1 MRLHGNAK
9 TCPHSR
15 LVIVTRVQKEG
26 WSVPAAAE
34 AAGVS
39 ERTAAKWLARYRS
52 EGGSGLRDRSSAPK
66 RIPHR
71 TPAALE
77 RAIVALRRLR
87 MTAAEI
93 AECLNLARSTVS
105 ALLRRLGLGRLAFL
119 DPPEPANRYERQAA
133 GEVLDL
139 DTKKL
144 GRIERIGH
152 RITGKRRGPS
162 VRRGGRRTVGWE
174 YVHVA
179 IDDAT
184 RLASA
189 LVLADEKATSAVTF
203 LAHAVAELGAR
214 GVTVERVMT
223 DNGSAYR
230 SHAFAE
236 ACGELGIRHIRTRAY
251 RPRTNGKAERFIQTL
266 TRRWAYEQ
274 PYPSSEQRRAALSTW
289 IEDYNHRRPH
299 GSLGN
304 QTPAAR
310 LAALMNNA
318 AGNHS

>member
-1 MRLHGNAK
+1 L
-9 TCPHSR
+9 
-15 LVIVTRVQKEG
+15 LIVARVQDEG
-26 WSVPAAAE
+26 WSVVAAAQ

-52 EGGSGLRDRSSAPK
+52 EGGPGLCDRSSAPH

-71 TPAALE
+71 TPASLE
-77 RAIVALRRLR
+77 GAVVALRRLR

-93 AECLNLARSTVS
+93 AECLGLARSTVS

-119 DPPEPANRYERQAA
+119 DPREPANRYERDAP
-133 GEVLDL
+133 GELLHL

-152 RITGKRRGPS
+152 RITGERRGPV
-162 VRRGGRRTVGWE
+162 VRHKRRRTVGWE
-174 YVHVA
+174 YVHVGV
-179 IDDAT
+179 DDAT
-184 RLASA
+184 RLACA
-189 LVLADEKATSAVTF
+189 LVLPDEKATSTVAF
-203 LAHAVAELGAR
+203 LEHAVKELRAQ
-214 GVTVERVMT
+214 GVRVEQVMS

-230 SHAFAE
+230 SHAFGQ
-236 ACGELGIRHIRTRAY
+236 ACRELGIRHLRTRAY

-266 TRRWAYEQ
+266 TRRWAYGQ
-274 PYPSSEQRRAALSTW
+274 PYASSEWRRAALSSW
-289 IEDYNHRRPH
+289 IDDYNHRRPH
-299 GSLGN
+299 ASLGN

-318 AGNHS
+318 AGNHN

>member
-15 LVIVTRVQKEG
+15 FLIVARVREEG
-26 WSVPAAAE
+26 WSVAAAAE

-52 EGGSGLRDRSSAPK
+52 EGKRGLCDRSSAP
-66 RIPHR
+66 RHVPHR
-71 TPAALE
+71 TPVSLE

-93 AECLNLARSTVS
+93 AECLGLACSTVS

-119 DPPEPANRYERQAA
+119 DPPEPANRYERRAA
-133 GEVLDL
+133 GEVVHL

-144 GRIERIGH
+144 GRIDRIGH
-152 RITGKRRGPS
+152 RITGERHGPVARRQ
-162 VRRGGRRTVGWE
+162 GRRTVGWE

-179 IDDAT
+179 VDDAT

-189 LVLADEKATSAVTF
+189 LVLADETGTSAVTF
-203 LAHAVAELGAR
+203 LAHAVEDLRAR

-230 SHAFAE
+230 SYAFAK
-236 ACGELGIRHIRTRAY
+236 ACSELGIRQIRTRPY

-266 TRRWAYEQ
+266 TRRWAHGQ
-274 PYPSSEQRRAALSTW
+274 PYPSSEQRRAALSAW
-289 IEDYNHRRPH
+289 IDDYNHRRPH
-299 GSLGN
+299 SSLGN

-310 LAALMNNA
+310 LAELMNNA

>member
-15 LVIVTRVQKEG
+15 LLIVTRVQDEG
-26 WSVPAAAE
+26 WSLPAAAE

-39 ERTAAKWLARYRS
+39 ARTAAKWLARYRS
-52 EGGSGLRDRSSAPK
+52 EGRPGLRDRSSAPH
-66 RIPHR
+66 RLPHR
-71 TPAALE
+71 TPASRE

-93 AECLNLARSTVS
+93 AECLGLARSTVS

-119 DPPEPANRYERQAA
+119 EPPEPANRYERQGA
-133 GEVLDL
+133 GEVLHL

-152 RITGKRRGPS
+152 RISGRRGPN
-162 VRRGGRRTVGWE
+162 VRRGGRRCVGWE

-179 IDDAT
+179 VDDAT

-189 LVLADEKATSAVTF
+189 LVLPDEKATSAVAF
-203 LAHAVAELGAR
+203 LAHAVSELSAR
-214 GVTVERVMT
+214 GVRVERVMT

-230 SHAFAE
+230 SHAFAH
-236 ACGELGIRHIRTRAY
+236 ACGELGIRHLRTRAY

-266 TRRWAYEQ
+266 TRRWAYGQ
-274 PYPSSEQRRAALSTW
+274 PYASSEWRRAALPAW
-289 IEDYNHRRPH
+289 LEDYNQRRPH

>member
-15 LVIVTRVQKEG
+15 RLIVARVQEEG
-26 WSVPAAAE
+26 WTVAAAAQ

-52 EGGSGLRDRSSAPK
+52 EGEPGLRDRSSAP
-66 RIPHR
+66 RRVPHR
-71 TPAALE
+71 TPASLE
-77 RAIVALRRLR
+77 RAVVALRRVR

-93 AECLNLARSTVS
+93 AECLGLARSTVC

-119 DPPEPANRYERQAA
+119 DPPEPANRYERRAA
-133 GEVLDL
+133 GEVLHL

-144 GRIERIGH
+144 GRIERVGH
-152 RITGKRRGPS
+152 RITGQRRGPA

-179 IDDAT
+179 VDDAT
-184 RLASA
+184 RLACA
-189 LVLADEKATSAVTF
+189 LVLPDEKATSAVAF
-203 LAHAVAELGAR
+203 LSHAVEELRAR

-230 SHAFAE
+230 SHAFAQ
-236 ACGELGIRHIRTRAY
+236 ACRELGIRHLRTRPY

-266 TRRWAYEQ
+266 TRRWAYGQ
-274 PYPSSEQRRAALSTW
+274 PYPSSEWRRAALSSW
-289 IEDYNHRRPH
+289 IQDYNHHRPH
-299 GSLGN
+299 ASLGN

-318 AGNHS
+318 AGNHT

>member
-15 LVIVTRVQKEG
+15 LLIVTRVQEEG
-26 WSVPAAAE
+26 WSVAAAAQ

-52 EGGSGLRDRSSAPK
+52 EGGAGLRDRSSAPH
-66 RIPHR
+66 RIPRR
-71 TPAALE
+71 TPASRE

-93 AECLNLARSTVS
+93 AECLGLARSTVC

-119 DPPEPANRYERQAA
+119 EPSEPANRYERRLA
-133 GEVLDL
+133 GEVLHL

-152 RITGKRRGPS
+152 RISGQRRGPA
-162 VRRGGRRTVGWE
+162 RRAGGRRSVGWE

-179 IDDAT
+179 VDDAT

-189 LVLADEKATSAVTF
+189 LVLPDEKATSAVAF
-203 LAHAVAELGAR
+203 LAHAVSELRAR

-223 DNGSAYR
+223 DNGSAYC
-230 SHAFAE
+230 SHAFAQ
-236 ACGELGIRHIRTRAY
+236 ACRELGIRHLRTRAY

-266 TRRWAYEQ
+266 TRRWAYGQ
-274 PYPSSEQRRAALSTW
+274 PYASSEWRRAALSTW
-289 IEDYNHRRPH
+289 LEDYNQRRPH

-318 AGNHS
+318 AGNHN